1 MAAVSITG
9 SGHNGEITLKKA
21 QRTTSHHIRMDKHE

>member
-9 SGHNGEITLKKA
+9 SGHNSEITLKKSA
-21 QRTTSHHIRMDKHE
+21 TNRIIPYPNG